1 MGSYYDKIKCNQV
14 VNSCFNIC
22 MLCFIYIIFITTN
35 NSIRCA
41 CDDDAHIFECAAKG
55 DADAPLPR
63 CDALDAPIRRRH
75 FDTGGAAHSMAFIG
89 RRGAFYGATFPSH
102 THTHTHTHTHS
113 SFY

>member
-102 THTHTHTHTHS
+102 THTHTHTHS